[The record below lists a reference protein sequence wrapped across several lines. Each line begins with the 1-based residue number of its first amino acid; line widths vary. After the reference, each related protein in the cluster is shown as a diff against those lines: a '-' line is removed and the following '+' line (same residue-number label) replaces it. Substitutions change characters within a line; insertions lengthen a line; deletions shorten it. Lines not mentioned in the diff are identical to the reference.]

1 MAATFFSAYP
11 GQQPVQT
18 VPRPV
23 QGVVQ
28 GGVPGISRPGVS
40 GGTTPFLSAKDI
52 QYKQPGSVSNFYG
65 MTPENVFAPGQF
77 LDKFYNDAVKGGV
90 TTGGNEGILKTLRS
104 VDYANNPQQF
114 ALLQQYLNTGQ
125 VPAGLDPNYAIG
137 NYDYAIREQ
146 GRQQQTKSPS
156 LLGSLLKGVIGPAV
170 GFALAGPF
178 GAALGGGIQGG
189 VSDGP
194 LGAVLGGLGGYGF
207 GSGLNSLGSLAGLGS
222 WNGALGGGAS
232 GFANP
237 SALGLTGSNLSLPGL
252 AFGPGSTAVSGYGA
266 SALGLN
272 GANLA
277 LPGLVNAGRALSIPG
292 YGASAVGGNPSS
304 LYTPGVSAPVSSAGS
319 VARTGG
325 DLLSQFIG
333 GYGTPYAT
341 GSAALQTPE
350 AYEALAPVL
359 TSGGITPAMESFFTP
374 VAPQGGGT
382 GDRFSVYRNQLP
394 QLMGN

>member
-11 GQQPVQT
+11 GQSAYQPPVQAAA
-18 VPRPV
+18 
-23 QGVVQ
+23 QGARAAPMVSGAVQ
-28 GGVPGISRPGVS
+28 GGS
-40 GGTTPFLSAKDI
+40 TPFLSAKDI
-52 QYKQPGSVSNFYG
+52 PYKQPGSVSNFYG

-77 LDKFYNDAVKGGV
+77 LDKFYNDAVKGGI
-90 TTGGNEGILKTLRS
+90 TTGGNAGILNTLRTTN
-104 VDYANNPQQF
+104 YGGNAQQNE
-114 ALLQQYLNTGQ
+114 LLQQYLNTGQ

-156 LLGSLLKGVIGPAV
+156 LLGSLLKGLIGPTI
-170 GFALAGPF
+170 GALALGPIGLGLSSAAF
-178 GAALGGGIQGG
+178 GGALGGAIQGG
-189 VSDGP
+189 VSNGVP
-194 LGAVLGGLGGYGF
+194 GAVLGGLGGYGV
-207 GSGLNSLGSLAGLGS
+207 GSGINSLANYATGLG
-222 WNGALGGGAS
+222 G

-237 SALGLTGSNLSLPGL
+237 SALGLSGSNLSLPGL
-252 AFGPGSTAVSGYGA
+252 AFGPGSTAVGGYGA
-266 SALGLN
+266 SALGLT

-277 LPGLVNAGRALSIPG
+277 LPGLAFNALPVGG
-292 YGASAVGGNPSS
+292 YGASAVGGNPAS
-304 LYTPGVSAPVSSAGS
+304 LYSPSSGGGVSAPVSSAGS
-319 VARTGG
+319 VARAGG
-325 DLLSQFIG
+325 ALLSQFIG